1 MIQFD
6 EPLVEALEEQRATVS
21 VRARGERYLALLDAR
36 PGERILDVGCGGGW
50 LSRALEPRVAPGG
63 QVVAVDRS
71 RAAIDLAVR
80 LSAAVPPGSL
90 RFDCLDA
97 QSLPFADGTFDAASC
112 ISVLAFCEEPERVLA
127 ELRRVLHYD
136 GRLMVASSDEDT
148 RLFNTHDIELGRRV
162 QRAIANRGRHPWIG
176 RRLAHLLV
184 RAGFR
189 LTREVVLSDVERHFR
204 PGMAGF
210 TLAHAF
216 RPYLITDGGISAE
229 DYDCWLADLRACE
242 WEGAYCYSVTTFAY
256 LATHE
261 RSDSAGT

>member
-1 MIQFD
+1 M
-6 EPLVEALEEQRATVS
+6 
-21 VRARGERYLALLDAR
+21 
-36 PGERILDVGCGGGW
+36 
-50 LSRALEPRVAPGG
+50 APGG

-80 LSAAVPPGSL
+80 LSTAVPPGSL

-97 QSLPFADGTFDAASC
+97 QSLPFAEGTFDAASC

-148 RLFNTHDIELGRRV
+148 RLFNTHDIELGRRI
-162 QRAIANRGRHPWIG
+162 QRAIADRGPHPWIG

-189 LTREVVLSDVERHFR
+189 LKREVVPPTWNGTSGRD
-204 PGMAGF
+204 GWIYAGPCVPSVP
-210 TLAHAF
+210 HH
-216 RPYLITDGGISAE
+216 RGGISAE
-229 DYDCWLADLRACE
+229 DSTVGWRTRACE
-242 WEGAYCYSVTTFAY
+242 WEVRT
-256 LATHE
+256 ATRSQPCLPGDHE
-261 RSDSAGT
+261 RPD